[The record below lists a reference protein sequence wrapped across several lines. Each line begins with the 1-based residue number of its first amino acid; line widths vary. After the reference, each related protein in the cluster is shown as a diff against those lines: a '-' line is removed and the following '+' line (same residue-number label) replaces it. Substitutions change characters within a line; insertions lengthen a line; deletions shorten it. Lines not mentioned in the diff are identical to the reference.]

1 MAEAQRVEIAFVTP
15 LTVTS
20 VVPEGHAVLTLVAGP
35 FTITAQGD
43 GFMYTLPVTHE
54 VGMQVSYVDAQ
65 GNPATVDGQVIWAS
79 SNEAIATAEADP
91 DDSTICTVVPGGSLG
106 QVQISATV
114 DADLG
119 GGTRELITTADI
131 TVVAGEAVAGT
142 ISPIGEP
149 SPTIETDARAAAAV

>member
-15 LTVTS
+15 LTVTP
-20 VVPEGHAVLTLVAGP
+20 VVPEGHALLKLVAGP
-35 FTITAQGD
+35 FTVTAQGD
-43 GFMYTLPVTHE
+43 GLMYTLPVTHE

-65 GNPATVDGQVIWAS
+65 GNPATIDGEVTWSS
-79 SNEAIATAEADP
+79 SNDDIATAEVDP
-91 DDSTICTVVPGGSLG
+91 DDSTICTVVPGGTLG

-119 GGTRELITTADI
+119 TGTRELITTADV

-149 SPTIETDARAAAAV
+149 SPTVETD